1 MPRPSPPPQIRVLD
15 SSGKGVAGRK
25 VFAVL
30 TVNAGHRMPD
40 LYPLPDTTST
50 EWEQALRQTSLTV
63 DSLLP
68 P

>member
-40 LYPLPDTTST
+40 LYPREDSNGNV
-50 EWEQALRQTSLTV
+50 LRLQPLF
-63 DSLLP
+63 
-68 P
+68 